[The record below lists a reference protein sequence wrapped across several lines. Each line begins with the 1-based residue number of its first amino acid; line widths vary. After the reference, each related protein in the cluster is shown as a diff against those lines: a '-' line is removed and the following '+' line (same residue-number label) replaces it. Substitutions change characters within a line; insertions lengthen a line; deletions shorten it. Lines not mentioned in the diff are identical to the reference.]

1 MLTFGRSGVIF
12 EEAGRDPVGGVS
24 THPAGE
30 NMKIFIDTANVEE
43 IREAVSTGILDG
55 VTTNPSLIA
64 KEGADHHTRI
74 KEICEVVDGPVS
86 AEVIATEANEMVEEG
101 RELAA
106 IHENVVV
113 KVPVGVEGL
122 RAVKAMREEN
132 INTNVTLIF
141 SPIQAMLAA
150 KAGASFVSPFVG
162 RLDDISNPGMEMVRD
177 IVQIFENYD
186 YATEVLVASVRTPIH
201 LLEAAKMGAD
211 VATVPFQVIAQLL
224 KHPLTD
230 IGLEK
235 FLADWHRANEMR

>member
-1 MLTFGRSGVIF
+1 
-12 EEAGRDPVGGVS
+12 
-24 THPAGE
+24 
-30 NMKIFIDTANVEE
+30 MKIFIDTANVEE
-43 IREAVSTGILDG
+43 IIEAASTGILDG

-141 SPIQAMLAA
+141 SPVQAMLAA

-162 RLDDISNPGMEMVRD
+162 RLDDISNPGMEMVR
-177 IVQIFENYD
+177 
-186 YATEVLVASVRTPIH
+186 R
-201 LLEAAKMGAD
+201 
-211 VATVPFQVIAQLL
+211 
-224 KHPLTD
+224 
-230 IGLEK
+230 
-235 FLADWHRANEMR
+235 HRADLREL

>member
-1 MLTFGRSGVIF
+1 M
-12 EEAGRDPVGGVS
+12 
-24 THPAGE
+24 
-30 NMKIFIDTANVEE
+30 
-43 IREAVSTGILDG
+43 
-55 VTTNPSLIA
+55 
-64 KEGADHHTRI
+64 
-74 KEICEVVDGPVS
+74 
-86 AEVIATEANEMVEEG
+86 
-101 RELAA
+101 
-106 IHENVVV
+106 V

-141 SPIQAMLAA
+141 SPAQAMLAA

-162 RLDDISNPGMEMVRD
+162 RLDDISNPGMQIVSD
-177 IVQIFENYD
+177 IVRIFENYD

-211 VATVPFQVIAQLL
+211 VATVPFGVIAQLL

-235 FLADWHRANEMR
+235 FLADWRRANEMR